1 MWREESR
8 APCERCTLLVRG
20 FADYFRCQFTEANL
34 DFGPRVEGSTEG
46 GKGQEGGVSR
56 PYIRESTQEWAGQ
69 ARPLQRQERRE
80 RGERKKPTPEDA
92 GPSGSLRNKRG
103 GPRNIREGEGEKGRH
118 SC

>member
-34 DFGPRVEGSTEG
+34 DFGPRVKGSTEG
-46 GKGQEGGVSR
+46 RKGQEGGVSR
-56 PYIRESTQEWAGQ
+56 PYIRESTQERAGR

-80 RGERKKPTPEDA
+80 RGEKKKRTPKNA
-92 GPSGSLRNKRG
+92 GPSASPRTKSAAPPNFLYWG
-103 GPRNIREGEGEKGRH
+103 GGG
-118 SC
+118 

>member
-69 ARPLQRQERRE
+69 ARPLQRQERR
-80 RGERKKPTPEDA
+80 GEEKRKKHDHGDA
-92 GPSGSLRNKRG
+92 GTAGSPRAKR
-103 GPRNIREGEGEKGRH
+103 
-118 SC
+118 

>member
-46 GKGQEGGVSR
+46 RKGQEGGVSR
-56 PYIRESTQEWAGQ
+56 PYIRESTQERAGR
-69 ARPLQRQERRE
+69 ARPLQRQKRRE
-80 RGERKKPTPEDA
+80 REKRKNRTLKTA
-92 GPSGSLRNKRG
+92 GCGTHELQEWEGSKRTTSLY
-103 GPRNIREGEGEKGRH
+103 IT
-118 SC
+118 